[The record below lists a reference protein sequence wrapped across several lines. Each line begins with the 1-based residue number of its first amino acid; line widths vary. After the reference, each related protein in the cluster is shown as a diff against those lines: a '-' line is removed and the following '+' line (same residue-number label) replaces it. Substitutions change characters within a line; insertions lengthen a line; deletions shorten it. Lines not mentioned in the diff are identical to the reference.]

1 MMSAIDTARL
11 VDFTANHPLATQM
24 IGFIDLLRLNGFVL
38 GPAETQTALA
48 VMTRTT
54 GDRHADCQCLKTL
67 LTSRRE
73 EWDGFDKLF
82 EAYWTQSGKIRT
94 QWQTSNSVVRTTP
107 KLPRSW
113 RDHLGEEGEGSSK
126 HAPQLES
133 EGQDSTDRHAPGR
146 LIASD
151 HRAFERT
158 DLRQFV
164 NSEEMAK
171 CEALAY
177 KLAKAI
183 RYRQSRRHRIAKR
196 GVRLDLRRTIR
207 ANLSHGGEPFDL
219 RFKSVPVRPT
229 RIVVF
234 LDVSGSMKHYSR
246 FFLLFVKGLVCR
258 WAETDA
264 YLFHTKLIRVTDTL
278 REKNALKAMTQ
289 LTLMADGFGGGTHV
303 GKSLRVFNDFY
314 AKKAINSRTIVMIL
328 SDGYDVGPNEEMAA
342 ELKRLKR
349 HAKRL
354 VWLNPLLGWRDYE
367 PVTDAMKAAMPH
379 IDLFAAA
386 NTLEALAAIEPE
398 FAQL

>member
-1 MMSAIDTARL
+1 MTPTIDTDKFTGITADNPLVART
-11 VDFTANHPLATQM
+11 VS
-24 IGFIDLLRLNGFVL
+24 FIDHLRLNGFVL

-48 VMTRTT
+48 VMTRTAN
-54 GDRHADCQCLKTL
+54 DRNAARQHLKTL

-73 EWDGFDKLF
+73 EWDSFDALF
-82 EAYWTQSGKIRT
+82 EAYWTKSGKIRT
-94 QWQTSNSVVRTTP
+94 QWRTSDSVVRTTP
-107 KLPRSW
+107 KLPRAW

-126 HAPQLES
+126 QAPQIET
-133 EGQDSTDRHAPGR
+133 EGEDSTDGHASGR

-151 HRAFERT
+151 KRAFEKT
-158 DLRQFV
+158 DFRQFV
-164 NSEEMAK
+164 NTEEMAK

-183 RYRQSRRHRIAKR
+183 RYRQSRRHRITKK
-196 GVRLDLRRTIR
+196 GVKLDLRRTIR
-207 ANLSHGGEPFDL
+207 ANLSHGGDPIDL
-219 RFKSVPVRPT
+219 RFKSVPERPA

-278 REKNALKAMTQ
+278 REKNALKAMTR
-289 LTLMADGFGGGTHV
+289 LTLMADGFGGGTHI
-303 GKSLRVFNDFY
+303 GKSLRIFNDLY

-349 HAKRL
+349 RAKRL

-367 PVTDAMKAAMPH
+367 PVTDAMKTAMPH